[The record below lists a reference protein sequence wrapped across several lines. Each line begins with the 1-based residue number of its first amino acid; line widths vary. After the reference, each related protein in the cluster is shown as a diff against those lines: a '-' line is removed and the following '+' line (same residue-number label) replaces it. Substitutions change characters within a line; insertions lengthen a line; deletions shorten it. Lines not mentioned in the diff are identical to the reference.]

1 MTNSARSRPF
11 SAGKAELSYWF
22 MVEEGLEKLG
32 CKEAK
37 GLLSELAA
45 KAQQIHSVRKSIA
58 GIMAKK
64 IGNKEKIRSGGFI
77 NLKDIKDLS
86 GYGRSSKNARWL
98 TAHKPACCRQKKGV
112 CKRLRH
118 ADLRILR
125 PLLADS

>member
-1 MTNSARSRPF
+1 
-11 SAGKAELSYWF
+11 
-22 MVEEGLEKLG
+22 
-32 CKEAK
+32 
-37 GLLSELAA
+37 
-45 KAQQIHSVRKSIA
+45 
-58 GIMAKK
+58 MAKK
-64 IGNKEKIRSGGFI
+64 IGNKEKIRNGGFIDI

-125 PLLADS
+125 PLSTDS